1 MISLE
6 ICSSYVQ
13 FLRRGKLLTNKL
25 IKQDYQQS
33 VLKTFFVSSVVD
45 TVTLSANKIFHWVAC
60 WPTFF
65 ILIFGPWFIS
75 LFSMDFS
82 MINRIICTSGFC
94 MVPHCVTSKP
104 PASQHFLWVCIKHAH
119 SHYFICP
126 LSRNI
131 FKKEQTICW
140 LQLCSVICNTV
151 LSL

>member
-1 MISLE
+1 MISIG

-60 WPTFF
+60 WLTFF

-82 MINRIICTSGFC
+82 MINRIICSSGFC
-94 MVPHCVTSKP
+94 MVPHCVTSKTSSLTTFSLSMYK
-104 PASQHFLWVCIKHAH
+104 ACTLTLFHLSSLNK
-119 SHYFICP
+119 YFKRRTNDLLTLIMP
-126 LSRNI
+126 
-131 FKKEQTICW
+131 
-140 LQLCSVICNTV
+140 CNM
-151 LSL
+151 